1 MGTKIQHAFGQEQA
15 TVMIK
20 QKKKKKAAPT
30 DNVTMQKSIPR
41 TGVPT
46 LGANRGDERSPQEY
60 WSHRQEDAATEIQHA
75 VGQEQATVMI
85 KQKKKAAPTDKV
97 TMQKSIPRTGVTT
110 LDANLGAESP
120 PQVDWSQEQE
130 DAATEIQHA
139 VGQEQATVM
148 TKQKKNAAP

>member
-85 KQKKKAAPTDKV
+85 KQKK
-97 TMQKSIPRTGVTT
+97 
-110 LDANLGAESP
+110 
-120 PQVDWSQEQE
+120 

-139 VGQEQATVM
+139 FGQEQ
-148 TKQKKNAAP
+148 